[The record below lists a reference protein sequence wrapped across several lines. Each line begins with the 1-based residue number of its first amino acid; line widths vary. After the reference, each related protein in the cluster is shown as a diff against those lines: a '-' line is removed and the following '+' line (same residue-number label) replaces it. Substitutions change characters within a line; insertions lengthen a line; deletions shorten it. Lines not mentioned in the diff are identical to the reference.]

1 MHQHLKSPE
10 RPPQKSFDMRFN
22 KLLRC
27 MELHII
33 DGDGM
38 YPLMVIDP
46 KVSKLYHIVRTKR
59 GKLRMSAF

>member
-1 MHQHLKSPE
+1 MRQDGKSLEKPTK
-10 RPPQKSFDMRFN
+10 KSFEIRFN

-27 MELHII
+27 MELHVY

-46 KVSKLYHIVRTKR
+46 KVNKLYHIERTR
-59 GKLRMSAF
+59 AGKLKMSAF